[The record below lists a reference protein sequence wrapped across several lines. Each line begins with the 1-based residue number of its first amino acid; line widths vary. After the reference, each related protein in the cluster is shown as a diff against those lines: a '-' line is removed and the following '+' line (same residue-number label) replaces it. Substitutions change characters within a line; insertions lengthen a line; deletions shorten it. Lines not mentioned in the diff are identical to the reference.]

1 MHEVINDLWRKNRL
15 GEEFLFPLKD
25 DIEYQTPKLA
35 IKSLGDVIDFKINNL
50 NKENNTLVE
59 PPKVVNKIR
68 WFNEKLNAQQKNAVI
83 NVLKGEARPMP
94 YVIYGP
100 PGTGKTV
107 TLTESILQVYKEF
120 PKSK

>member
-1 MHEVINDLWRKNRL
+1 MHEIINELWRKNRL
-15 GEEFLFPLKD
+15 GEEFLFPFKD
-25 DIEYQTPKLA
+25 NIEYQTPKLA
-35 IKSLGDVIDFKINNL
+35 ISSLDDVIDFKNNNL
-50 NKENNTLVE
+50 NKENNTLVA
-59 PPKVVNKIR
+59 PPKVVSKIR
-68 WFNEKLNAQQKNAVI
+68 WFNEKLNVQQKNAVI

-94 YVIYGP
+94 YIIYGP